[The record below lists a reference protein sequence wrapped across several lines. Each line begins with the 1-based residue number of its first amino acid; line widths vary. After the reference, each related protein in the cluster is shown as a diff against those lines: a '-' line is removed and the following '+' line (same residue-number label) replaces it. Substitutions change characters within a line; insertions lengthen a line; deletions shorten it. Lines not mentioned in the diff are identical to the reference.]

1 MIQNL
6 FGDEDDRTG
15 SSQEQKRLESSA
27 TGLSDQDS
35 INAGEF
41 SDKAP
46 FAASIAEPASFAET
60 TRRDGLAWSAGI
72 AFFASVVFMLILG
85 WGADLLLGSSPWGIV
100 GGIVIGSV
108 IGFVQLFRLSSQI
121 FKK

>member
-6 FGDEDDRTG
+6 FGDDDDRTG
-15 SSQEQKRLESSA
+15 SSHEEKRPESGAS
-27 TGLSDQDS
+27 GLSDQHSVSDD
-35 INAGEF
+35 EF
-41 SDKAP
+41 SGKAP
-46 FAASIAEPASFAET
+46 FIISAAEPASLAET

-100 GGIVIGSV
+100 GGIVIGSL